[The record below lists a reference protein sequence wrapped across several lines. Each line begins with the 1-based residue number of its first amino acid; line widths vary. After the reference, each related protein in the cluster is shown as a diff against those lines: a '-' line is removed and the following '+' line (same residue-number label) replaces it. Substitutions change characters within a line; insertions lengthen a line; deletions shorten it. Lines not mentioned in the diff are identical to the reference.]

1 MTALSLVATVLLLL
15 GNGFFV
21 GAEFSLIAARRTQL
35 EPLAQEG
42 SRRAATA
49 LRAMAQ
55 IPLMIAGAQLGIT
68 VCSLLLGAIAEPTLA
83 HLLEG
88 PFRALALPD
97 ELLHP
102 VAFVLALGIVVFL
115 HTVVGEMVPKNIAL
129 AGPERAV
136 LWLGPP
142 MLWFSQ
148 ATKPLLVALKWMSRH
163 LLQIVHIESADAVK
177 TVYTAEE
184 LASLVA
190 ESRTEGL
197 LDAEDHQRIT
207 GALTLTER
215 TAGSIQVP
223 WTQVHTVTDDITPE
237 ALEQLAT
244 RTSHARFPV
253 VDRRSRAILGFVHVK
268 DFLGAPDEERHAP
281 LPRSAIRPLAV
292 VGPDTS
298 LADLLL
304 LMRRDRSH
312 FVLVSDGASPLGA
325 VTLDDVLTAV
335 VGSPRAVASGSAGA
349 GTAGAGTVGAG
360 ASGAGASG
368 AGSIGAGA

>member
-1 MTALSLVATVLLLL
+1 VTALSLLATALLLL

-35 EPLAQEG
+35 EPLADAG

-49 LRAMAQ
+49 LKAMGQ

-88 PFRALALPD
+88 PFHALGIPD

-102 VAFVLALGIVVFL
+102 IAFVLALGIVVFL

-148 ATKPLLVALKWMSRH
+148 ATKPLLVALKWISRH
-163 LLQIVHIESADAVK
+163 LLRIVHIESTDAVK

-215 TAGSIQVP
+215 TAGSVQVP
-223 WTQVHTVTDDITPE
+223 WSQVSTVTDDISPE
-237 ALEQLAT
+237 SLEQLSSRT
-244 RTSHARFPV
+244 RHARFPV

-268 DFLGAPDEERHAP
+268 DFLGTTGLDRQAA
-281 LPRSAIRPLAV
+281 LPRSAVRPLAV
-292 VGPDTS
+292 VGPDMS

-312 FVLVSDGASPLGA
+312 FVLVSDGVRPLGA
-325 VTLDDVLTAV
+325 VTLDDVLSAV
-335 VGSPRAVASGSAGA
+335 VGNPRSMGRTGLSGQWSSNRTPDTAISP
-349 GTAGAGTVGAG
+349 TVRR
-360 ASGAGASG
+360 SS
-368 AGSIGAGA
+368 

>member
-1 MTALSLVATVLLLL
+1 MTGLSLIATVFLLL

-21 GAEFSLIAARRTQL
+21 GAEFSLIAARRTRL
-35 EPLAQEG
+35 EPLAEEG

-49 LRAMAQ
+49 LRAMGQ

-68 VCSLLLGAIAEPTLA
+68 VCSLLLGAIAEPALA

-88 PFRALALPD
+88 PFHAVGLPD
-97 ELLHP
+97 QVLHP
-102 VAFVLALGIVVFL
+102 VAFVIALGIVVFL

-148 ATKPLLVALKWMSRH
+148 ATKPLLVALKWISRR
-163 LLQIVHIESADAVK
+163 LLRIVHIESTDSVK

-215 TAGSIQVP
+215 TAGSVQVA
-223 WTQVHTVTDDITPE
+223 WSKVHTITDDISPE

-244 RTSHARFPV
+244 RTRHARFPV
-253 VDRRSRAILGFVHVK
+253 VDRRNRTILGFVHIK
-268 DFLGAPDEERHAP
+268 DFLGATELERQAA

-312 FVLVSDGASPLGA
+312 FVLVSDGVSPLGA

-335 VGSPRAVASGSAGA
+335 VGAPRTREAIA
-349 GTAGAGTVGAG
+349 
-360 ASGAGASG
+360 
-368 AGSIGAGA
+368 

>member
-1 MTALSLVATVLLLL
+1 MTALSLLATALLLL

-35 EPLAQEG
+35 EPLAEAG

-49 LRAMAQ
+49 LRAMNQ

-88 PFRALALPD
+88 PFGTLGIPD
-97 ELLHP
+97 HFLHP
-102 VAFVLALGIVVFL
+102 IAFVLALAIVVFL

-129 AGPERAV
+129 AGPEQSV

-148 ATKPLLVALKWMSRH
+148 VTKPLLVTLKWISRH
-163 LLQIVHIESADAVK
+163 LLRIVQIESTDAVK
-177 TVYTAEE
+177 TVYTADE

-197 LDAEDHQRIT
+197 LDAEDHHRIT

-215 TAGSIQVP
+215 TAGSVQLP
-223 WTQVHTVTDDITPE
+223 WTQVYTVTDDVSPDT
-237 ALEQLAT
+237 LERLAT
-244 RTSHARFPV
+244 RTRHARFPV
-253 VDRRSRAILGFVHVK
+253 VDRRTRTILGFVHVK
-268 DFLGAPDEERHAP
+268 DFLGCSEEARQAPI
-281 LPRSAIRPLAV
+281 PRSSIRPLAV
-292 VGPDTS
+292 VAPDTS

-312 FVLVSDGASPLGA
+312 FVLVSDGTTPLGG
-325 VTLDDVLTAV
+325 VTLDDVLSAV
-335 VGSPRAVASGSAGA
+335 VGPRRAEEAAPVAER
-349 GTAGAGTVGAG
+349 
-360 ASGAGASG
+360 AS
-368 AGSIGAGA
+368 

>member
-1 MTALSLVATVLLLL
+1 MTALSLLATALLLL

-35 EPLAQEG
+35 EPLAQAG

-49 LRAMAQ
+49 LRAMSQ

-68 VCSLLLGAIAEPTLA
+68 LCSLLLGAIAEPTLA
-83 HLLEG
+83 HLLEE
-88 PFRALALPD
+88 PFAAAGLP
-97 ELLHP
+97 EGLLHP

-129 AGPERAV
+129 AGPERSV
-136 LWLGPP
+136 MWLGPP

-148 ATKPLLVALKWMSRH
+148 ATKPLLIALKWISRQ
-163 LLQIVHIESADAVK
+163 LLRLVHIESTDEVK
-177 TVYTAEE
+177 TVYTADE

-215 TAGSIQVP
+215 TAASVMVS
-223 WTQVHTVTDDITPE
+223 WAHVYTVTDDVTP
-237 ALEQLAT
+237 AQLEQMAT
-244 RTSHARFPV
+244 RTRHARFPV
-253 VDRRSRAILGFVHVK
+253 VDRRTRAILGFAHVK
-268 DFLGAPDEERHAP
+268 DFLGASEEERQQSI
-281 LPRSAIRPLAV
+281 PRSRIRPLSV

-312 FVLVSDGASPLGA
+312 LMLVSDGTSPLGA
-325 VTLDDVLTAV
+325 VTLEDVLSAV
-335 VGSPRAVASGSAGA
+335 VGSRS
-349 GTAGAGTVGAG
+349 
-360 ASGAGASG
+360 
-368 AGSIGAGA
+368 